1 VLWILAGT
9 AVGYLLLALLASLL
23 FGALERAL
31 AVAR

>member
-1 VLWILAGT
+1 
-9 AVGYLLLALLASLL
+9 VGYLLLALLASLL